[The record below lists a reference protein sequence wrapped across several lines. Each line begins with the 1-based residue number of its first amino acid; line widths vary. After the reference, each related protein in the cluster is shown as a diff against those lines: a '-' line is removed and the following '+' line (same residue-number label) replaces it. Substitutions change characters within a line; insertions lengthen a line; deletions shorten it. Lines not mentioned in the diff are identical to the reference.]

1 MQSRT
6 YVYWQFC
13 MKSFRPFVNHATW
26 IVATEKRS
34 KQVSRSWWLPVFALP
49 PNSKWIKTMTWHL
62 DIFRVFQAAGGG
74 FSGQVGPRRGAAR
87 RALAGKIQGS
97 GAASAAGKSGGWQVL
112 LGLVRAKVYPQLGTP
127 GARFGWTRLKPTCAV
142 WQRSALACEGGPGWD
157 GEGVRG
163 ERNWTLKEEGVQEN
177 LNKKTQC
184 FPYQKCGFNFW
195 ETSHPKIWVRYGSWY
210 SFPWRLQKQIPQK
223 S

>member
-1 MQSRT
+1 MYIGSFVRSLSVPLSTVQLGSLPQKSIVNKFQDHDDSLFLPFLRTQS
-6 YVYWQFC
+6 C
-13 MKSFRPFVNHATW
+13 
-26 IVATEKRS
+26 
-34 KQVSRSWWLPVFALP
+34 
-49 PNSKWIKTMTWHL
+49 KTMTWHL
-62 DIFRVFQAAGGG
+62 DMSRVFQTAGGG

-112 LGLVRAKVYPQLGTP
+112 LGLVRAKAYPQLGTP